1 MTSPERGSYQYAS
14 PGQWKQHGNAWS
26 QRGWVDFSTH
36 RRQDQGWAP
45 GSWRTGQRTGYS
57 HATAPASQWSS
68 PHRDARQAHTP
79 QATGKDAKG
88 ADLPGQQAAAKAPP
102 HGAYASPSSAQAT
115 SGQGAGQEIPP
126 GDNFKRQPYFEKV
139 PPGSRIHR
147 LITRFGDYGLPRD
160 PATYAKWQ
168 STFFSDFPAVPE
180 GWIRVWDEIGNGL
193 ACFRIA
199 DGATLLGSDPGY
211 FPSIQEWRDR
221 PRKRQ
226 VQDKPSG
233 KKKAQPNPR
242 AWMMENLRA
251 ARNEAV
257 YISPEEDE
265 DTLEEEEESNPP
277 PAQLV
282 APSGAS
288 LGWGAQQH
296 SWTQSQTLTGSLGGA
311 TSLQSGGGV
320 ASVSGPASAPPM
332 IPHHGQPAAGVGAGP
347 VWGLTGPSPQV
358 ASCSPGFPP
367 PHGAGGLVE
376 QAIPFP
382 APFGQLSAGSAD
394 RGPHAQPG

>member
-1 MTSPERGSYQYAS
+1 MVSPERGSYHYAS

-45 GSWRTGQRTGYS
+45 GSWRTGQRTGSS

-68 PHRDARQAHTP
+68 PRRDTRQAHTP

-88 ADLPGQQAAAKAPP
+88 ADLPGQQAAAKALP
-102 HGAYASPSSAQAT
+102 HGAYASPSPAQAT
-115 SGQGAGQEIPP
+115 SGQGADQEIPP

-180 GWIRVWDEIGNGL
+180 GWIRVWDELGNGL

-251 ARNEAV
+251 ARNV
-257 YISPEEDE
+257 RS
-265 DTLEEEEESNPP
+265 T
-277 PAQLV
+277 
-282 APSGAS
+282 
-288 LGWGAQQH
+288 
-296 SWTQSQTLTGSLGGA
+296 
-311 TSLQSGGGV
+311 
-320 ASVSGPASAPPM
+320 
-332 IPHHGQPAAGVGAGP
+332 
-347 VWGLTGPSPQV
+347 SPQ
-358 ASCSPGFPP
+358 
-367 PHGAGGLVE
+367 
-376 QAIPFP
+376 
-382 APFGQLSAGSAD
+382 
-394 RGPHAQPG
+394 RRTRTR